1 MRTFNNTI
9 LLLLLLLYY
18 NFTIIMYAFDDGVE
32 RVERLEEVLRAHLAV
47 VLLLVL
53 FRNLMINQ

>member
-18 NFTIIMYAFDDGVE
+18 NFTIIIYAFDDGVE

-47 VLLLVL
+47 Y
-53 FRNLMINQ
+53 NDNN